1 MMTYQQLWQAIQD
14 YAETTE
20 PLFVANIPV
29 FVQEAEDRIYNTVQ
43 IPSLPKNVTATL
55 SPGNPYLSMTL
66 DYLSTYTIAEIDS
79 TGTYQYLL
87 NKDVNFIRQSFPNP
101 STSTGLPTHYA
112 LFGPTYSNQNELS
125 VLLGP
130 TPNANYTAE
139 MHYYFYPPTI
149 VQGQI
154 SASSVSNGGSLYVP
168 GTYENIFLT
177 GGTGSGAVAT
187 ITVGSSGAVTA
198 CTVTNGGSFYIVGD
212 KLSANTIDI
221 GGSGSGFTLTINALT
236 NSTGQ
241 TWLGDNYDPVLFYGA
256 LREAMVFQKQE
267 ADVPGFVR
275 RGRFAEEGASL
286 DRGR

>member
-1 MMTYQQLWQAIQD
+1 L
-14 YAETTE
+14 
-20 PLFVANIPV
+20 
-29 FVQEAEDRIYNTVQ
+29 R
-43 IPSLPKNVTATL
+43 KNVTGTL
-55 SPGNPYLSMTL
+55 TAGNPYLSLPL
-66 DYLSTYTIAEIDS
+66 DYLATYSIAVIDN

-87 NKDVNFIRQSFPNP
+87 NKDVNYIRAAFPNP
-101 STSTGLPTHYA
+101 TTSTGLPTHYA
-112 LFGPTYSNQNELS
+112 LFGSTYSNPNELS

-149 VQGQI
+149 VQGEI

-177 GGTGSGAVAT
+177 GGTGSGAVGT
-187 ITVGSSGAVTA
+187 ITVGSSGAVTG
-198 CTVTNGGSFYIVGD
+198 CTITNGGSFYIVGD

-221 GGSGSGFTLTINALT
+221 GGSGSGFTLTVNALT
-236 NSTGQ
+236 NATGQ

-267 ADVPGFVR
+267 ADVIKQIEDKYQEALGQIKR
-275 RGRFAEEGASL
+275 LGDGLERGDAYRDGQTRL
-286 DRGR
+286 QYNKL

>member
-43 IPSLPKNVTATL
+43 IPSLRKNVTGTL
-55 SPGNPYLSMTL
+55 TAGNPYLSLPM
-66 DYLSTYTIAEIDS
+66 DYLSTYSLAVIDS

-101 STSTGLPTHYA
+101 TTSVGVPTHYA
-112 LFGPTYSNQNELS
+112 LFGSTYSNLNELS

-139 MHYYFYPPTI
+139 MHYYYYPPTI

-154 SASSVSNGGSLYVP
+154 SGSNVSNGGSLYVP

-177 GGTGSGAVAT
+177 GGTGSGAVGT
-187 ITVGSSGAVTA
+187 ITVNSAGAVSSVN
-198 CTVTNGGSFYIVGD
+198 VTNGGSFYIIGD

-221 GGSGSGFTLTINALT
+221 GGSG
-236 NSTGQ
+236 
-241 TWLGDNYDPVLFYGA
+241 
-256 LREAMVFQKQE
+256 
-267 ADVPGFVR
+267 
-275 RGRFAEEGASL
+275 
-286 DRGR
+286 